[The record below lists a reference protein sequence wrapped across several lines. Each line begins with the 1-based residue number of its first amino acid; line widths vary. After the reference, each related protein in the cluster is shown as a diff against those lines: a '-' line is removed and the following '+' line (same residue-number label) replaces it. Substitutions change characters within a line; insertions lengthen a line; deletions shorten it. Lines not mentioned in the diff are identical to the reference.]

1 MLCLWLCNFLMA
13 NMAPGIPMTTAQ
25 IATRTPN
32 MIGVFHV
39 LGALAKEVSGSA
51 LVFDIAVAILLQCG
65 AVFENYIH

>member
-1 MLCLWLCNFLMA
+1 
-13 NMAPGIPMTTAQ
+13 MTTAQ